1 MITLIVPCFN
11 EQDVLPVFYKE
22 TVAVLEKMNCP
33 YELLFVDD
41 GSSDDTLKILK
52 ELGET
57 DSHVCYLSFSRNFGK
72 EAAMYAGLRNA
83 HGDYTAIMDVD
94 LQDPPSLLP
103 GMLRILQEGDYD
115 SVATRRADREG
126 EPPIR
131 SWFAHKFY
139 KLINKISNV
148 EIVEGAR
155 DFRLMR
161 REMTDAVISR
171 GEYNRFTK
179 GIFGWVG
186 FRTCWI
192 PYKNTERAAGQSKWN
207 FWKLVQYALDGIIN
221 FSHIPLSI
229 ASWFGIG
236 MTGISFFMLLFI
248 AIRRIAFGDP
258 VAGWASL
265 ICVILFIGG
274 IHLFCLGI
282 MGQYIAKIYT
292 ETKHRP
298 HYIVAE
304 SNFEGAEH
312 IR

>member
-103 GMLRILQEGDYD
+103 EMLRILQQSDYD

-155 DFRLMR
+155 DL
-161 REMTDAVISR
+161 
-171 GEYNRFTK
+171 
-179 GIFGWVG
+179 
-186 FRTCWI
+186 
-192 PYKNTERAAGQSKWN
+192 
-207 FWKLVQYALDGIIN
+207 
-221 FSHIPLSI
+221 
-229 ASWFGIG
+229 
-236 MTGISFFMLLFI
+236 
-248 AIRRIAFGDP
+248 
-258 VAGWASL
+258 
-265 ICVILFIGG
+265 
-274 IHLFCLGI
+274 
-282 MGQYIAKIYT
+282 
-292 ETKHRP
+292 
-298 HYIVAE
+298 
-304 SNFEGAEH
+304 
-312 IR
+312 